1 MAENLEVNPL
11 TLPRQCKRPRK
22 YDGGSNPD
30 FPGSPKNLYHVAY
43 YEASDLVIT
52 YIKERFDQPEYST
65 YIRTCKNYSSKLQ
78 DKKILSMSIHL
89 YVLSMKVISIPI
101 S

>member
-30 FPGSPKNLYHVAY
+30 FPGSPKKTSIMFAY

-65 YIRTCKNYSSKLQ
+65 YIRTCKKLLIKAARQENFEHEYSFICSFL
-78 DKKILSMSIHL
+78 
-89 YVLSMKVISIPI
+89 
-101 S
+101 